1 MIKNIVFDMG
11 NVIIRFDP
19 RAFIARFGVNE
30 EERELLLEHGITET
44 EILLMLD
51 HL

>member
-19 RAFIARFGVNE
+19 RYFM
-30 EERELLLEHGITET
+30 EREGITDVQDQKLVT
-44 EILLMLD
+44 N
-51 HL
+51 